1 MKSYACI
8 RIKIS
13 FQLDICQLN
22 QVTKTG
28 NSQHKRYPAH
38 MRTDY
43 SLINKYNVPG
53 PRYTSYPTVPQW
65 NRTPEGDEWKKLV
78 KNTFE
83 TFYDAEGI
91 CLYIHLPYCES
102 LCTYCGCNTRIT
114 VNHAVERPY
123 IDAVLNEWNLY
134 LNLFP
139 FQPKIKEIHLGG
151 GTPTFFSPENLAYL
165 IESILSKSKL
175 TDSPDFS
182 FEGHPN
188 NTSFQH
194 LKTLREFG
202 FNRVSFGV
210 QDMDLKV
217 QDAIHRI
224 QPRENV
230 TQVVNWSRE
239 LGYESV
245 NIDLVYGLPFQT
257 LKSVAKTIDDLLEW
271 KPDRIAYYSYAH
283 VPWMKP
289 GQRKFTEVDLPQGE
303 EKRALYE
310 YGRSRLEEAGYIEIG
325 MDHFALATDPL
336 FEAYQNGKL
345 HRNFMGYTT
354 TDSHLLIGLGVS
366 AISDAWQAFNQNA
379 KTVEDYMAKIN
390 TGKFAHFKGHVLT
403 VDEQE
408 IRRHIKDLMCTF
420 QTKYTEDSLLNKM
433 LTFQE
438 SIYSELIN
446 DELITNTNGKLE
458 ITLKGKPF
466 VRNICM
472 MIDPKLDKIT
482 ENQFSKTI

>member
-1 MKSYACI
+1 MTSN
-8 RIKIS
+8 
-13 FQLDICQLN
+13 F
-22 QVTKTG
+22 
-28 NSQHKRYPAH
+28 
-38 MRTDY
+38 

-53 PRYTSYPTVPQW
+53 PRYTSYPTVPHWKTNPTTDQW
-65 NRTPEGDEWKKLV
+65 EQVVNHTFRAHSDKEGV
-78 KNTFE
+78 C
-83 TFYDAEGI
+83 I
-91 CLYIHLPYCES
+91 YIHLPYCES

-123 IDAVLNEWNLY
+123 IEAVLKEWDMY
-134 LNLFP
+134 LALLP
-139 FQPKIKEIHLGG
+139 DTPKVKEIHLGG
-151 GTPTFFSPENLAYL
+151 GTPTFFSPENLSFL
-165 IESILSKSKL
+165 ITAILAKSNL

-188 NTSFQH
+188 NTSFEH
-194 LKTLREFG
+194 LKTLRELG

-224 QPRENV
+224 QPKENV

-245 NIDLVYGLPFQT
+245 NVDLVYGLPFQT
-257 LKSVAKTIDDLLEW
+257 LASVAKTIDDLLEW

-283 VPWMKP
+283 VPWIKP
-289 GQRKFTEVDLPQGE
+289 GQRKFTEDDLPQGE

-310 YGRSRLEEAGYIEIG
+310 YGRARLEAAGYIEIG
-325 MDHFALATDPL
+325 MDHFALATDTL

-379 KTVEDYMAKIN
+379 KTVEDYISKIN
-390 TGKFAHFKGHVLT
+390 AGEFAHFKGHLLT
-403 VDEQE
+403 AEE
-408 IRRHIKDLMCTF
+408 MTTREHIKNLMCQFTTSWKPF
-420 QTKYTEDSLLNKM
+420 DPIESFIHENEAALLDMQNDGLLELSATKIQITE
-433 LTFQE
+433 
-438 SIYSELIN
+438 
-446 DELITNTNGKLE
+446 
-458 ITLKGKPF
+458 KGKTF
-466 VRNICM
+466 VRNVCM
-472 MIDPKLDKIT
+472 TIDPLFQAEGTAK
-482 ENQFSKTI
+482 FSQTV